1 MTAGPRARRVLVLGG
16 ARSGKSRHAEAL
28 IEAAPPPYAYVATA
42 QALDAEMAERIAL
55 HRSRRDARWR
65 THDHPLDVADLLA
78 ELPLDVP
85 VLVDCLTLW
94 LTNHLLAGHDLEAEQ
109 ERLVSALRRRDGLT
123 VLVANEVGLG
133 IVPDNA
139 LARRFRDAAGRLNQ
153 KVAAVSDRV
162 VFMVA
167 GLPMVVKEDAP

>member
-1 MTAGPRARRVLVLGG
+1 MSRRVLVLGG
-16 ARSGKSRHAEAL
+16 ARSGKSRHAEAF
-28 IEAAPPPYAYVATA
+28 IEAAPPPYAYLATA
-42 QALDAEMAERIAL
+42 QALDAEMDARIAL
-55 HRSRRDARWR
+55 HRTRRDARWQ
-65 THDHPLDVADLLA
+65 THDCPLAVADLLA
-78 ELPLDVP
+78 ALPPEMP

-94 LTNHLLAGHDLEAEQ
+94 LTNHLLADHDLEAEQ
-109 ERLVSALRRRDGLT
+109 ERLVCALHARSGLT

-153 KVAAVSDRV
+153 AVAGVADHV

-167 GLPMVVKEDAP
+167 GLPMVVKESAP